1 MSVHSDR
8 FAAIQMQ
15 LKQGDLIAAADAI
28 DAWRAAEPAS
38 ADALAC
44 RAHWLRLLGRFDE
57 AAAALEP
64 ALAAT
69 PPCAAAWAERA
80 RLDRLAGQAERAHAA
95 FDAAHRADP
104 AATAWLA
111 EWIEL
116 LHPLHRPAL
125 ALPVAQ
131 ALCEHAPDS
140 AQSWFLLGLTH
151 HYAGDY
157 AAAAAAYRRADA
169 LDPAYPMLR
178 NNLAALRYQTGM
190 TAEALAL
197 AEAAIRAEP
206 DNQMAWCNCSN
217 AWLALREPARALI
230 AGERACALGPNYA
243 IAQLARANALKE
255 LQRWPDALAAAAHA
269 HRSAPD
275 DPVMQWSLA
284 MLQLLHGDYANG
296 WANHEA
302 RWNGSRELGDRPRP
316 SPQQQWRGEP
326 LAGKTLMLWG
336 EQGFG
341 DALQFARFAPII
353 AEQAT
358 RAGAQ
363 VVFACFAGL
372 EPLFARSFA
381 GAPMR
386 IVRHDAPQLPAFD
399 HHLPVGS
406 APLLLGVRPDTIPAA
421 GGYLRADPARAAQ
434 WAARRPADGRL
445 RVGLVWSGSRTHQRN
460 PLRAIDP
467 AACARAWRDL
477 TGVAFH
483 SLQIDGAADVATMR
497 AAGLD
502 VIDHTAELPSFDD
515 TAAYLSSLDLV
526 VTVCTSVAHL
536 AGALGR
542 PTRLLLDVN
551 PHWVWMI
558 DREDSPW
565 YGSLRL
571 YRQPRYRDWTTVLD
585 RVRDEL
591 AALAAART

>member
-406 APLLLGVRPDTIPAA
+406 APCCSACGPTRSRP
-421 GGYLRADPARAAQ
+421 RAA
-434 WAARRPADGRL
+434 
-445 RVGLVWSGSRTHQRN
+445 T
-460 PLRAIDP
+460 
-467 AACARAWRDL
+467 CARIR
-477 TGVAFH
+477 
-483 SLQIDGAADVATMR
+483 R
-497 AAGLD
+497 APRNGRR
-502 VIDHTAELPSFDD
+502 
-515 TAAYLSSLDLV
+515 
-526 VTVCTSVAHL
+526 
-536 AGALGR
+536 GGR
-542 PTRLLLDVN
+542 PTAGCA
-551 PHWVWMI
+551 
-558 DREDSPW
+558 S
-565 YGSLRL
+565 GSSG
-571 YRQPRYRDWTTVLD
+571 
-585 RVRDEL
+585 
-591 AALAAART
+591 AAAARTSATRCARSIRRRARTHGAT

>member
-1 MSVHSDR
+1 MSAHPDR
-8 FAAIQMQ
+8 FADIQTQ
-15 LKQGDLIAAADAI
+15 LRRGDQFAAADAI
-28 DAWRAAEPAS
+28 DAWRAAEPAC

-69 PPCAAAWAERA
+69 PPRACAWVERA

-104 AATAWLA
+104 AATGWLA

-116 LHPLHRPAL
+116 LHQTRRHAL
-125 ALPVAQ
+125 ARPVAQ
-131 ALCEHAPDS
+131 ALCERAPNE

-151 HYAGDY
+151 HYAGEY
-157 AAAAAAYRRADA
+157 AAAADAYRRADA

-178 NNLAALRYQTGM
+178 NNLAALHYQMGM
-190 TAEALAL
+190 HQNALAD

-206 DNQMAWCNCSN
+206 DSQMAWCNCSN

-255 LQRWPDALAAAAHA
+255 LRRWPDALAAAAHA

-284 MLQLLHGDYANG
+284 MLQLLHGDYEHG

-341 DALQFARFAPII
+341 DALQFARFAPIV

-381 GAPMR
+381 GTPMR
-386 IVRHDAPQLPAFD
+386 IVRHDAPQLPAYD

-406 APLLLGVRPDTIPAA
+406 APLMLGVRPDTIPSAS
-421 GGYLRADPARAAQ
+421 GYLRADPARAAQ
-434 WAARRPADGRL
+434 WAARLPAGGPL

-460 PLRAIDP
+460 PLRALDP
-467 AACARAWRDL
+467 AACAHAWRDMA
-477 TGVAFH
+477 GVAFH
-483 SLQIDGAADVATMR
+483 SLQIDGATDVATMR
-497 AAGLD
+497 AAGLE
-502 VIDHTAELPSFDD
+502 VIDHTAELSSFDD
-515 TAAYLSSLDLV
+515 TAAYLSNLDLV

-565 YGSLRL
+565 YDSIRLR
-571 YRQPRYRDWTTVLD
+571 RQTRYRDWTPVLD
-585 RVRDEL
+585 SVRDEL
-591 AALAAART
+591 AALAAARP